1 MNKEIKKNLKIV
13 KKTLEEARLYGHAA
27 SVLNFDRLTACPK
40 KAREAQGD
48 TCAMLTNQAFQLGKE
63 KKFVRAFTYLYENR
77 GDLDKYDQVLARS
90 LYRNYQRTKKIT
102 PKMDHEFTLIENKAY
117 VDWLDAKDAA
127 DYALFA
133 PSLQAVR
140 DVEMKRISLQK
151 DKKDPPY
158 NSLLDLYERGMSETM
173 LDEAFGEC
181 KERMIPFLEKIKAS
195 GRQIRTDFLGRTAPV
210 EAQARLAQYL
220 LNLIGYDFDR
230 GALSTTEHPFMDDL
244 AVDDVRVT
252 THYYENNLVS
262 SMFSVLHEGGHALF
276 GQNTPRAHYKHFIDG
291 EKTLGMHESV
301 SRFYENRIGRSRAFI
316 ELTFDKI
323 KELFPELTRDVSP
336 EEFYEAVNLVTPSL
350 IRIEADEFT
359 YTFHIII
366 RYEMEKEI
374 INHGAKIEDLPK
386 MWDDKYEEYL
396 GVRPSNAREGI
407 LQDVHWSDGFGYFPT
422 YALGNMYNAM
432 YYNKMR
438 EKYDIDRLIRD
449 GNLDV
454 IRDWMTKHV
463 FKKADRLDAAEWIRD
478 ITGRDFTPKD
488 YLDYLEE
495 KFGAIYGL

>member
-1 MNKEIKKNLKIV
+1 
-13 KKTLEEARLYGHAA
+13 
-27 SVLNFDRLTACPK
+27 
-40 KAREAQGD
+40 
-48 TCAMLTNQAFQLGKE
+48 
-63 KKFVRAFTYLYENR
+63 
-77 GDLDKYDQVLARS
+77 
-90 LYRNYQRTKKIT
+90 
-102 PKMDHEFTLIENKAY
+102 MDHEFTLIENKAY

-336 EEFYEAVNLVTPSL
+336 EEFYEAVNLVMPSL

-454 IRDWMTKHV
+454 IR
-463 FKKADRLDAAEWIRD
+463 
-478 ITGRDFTPKD
+478 TG
-488 YLDYLEE
+488 
-495 KFGAIYGL
+495 